1 MMKHEN
7 SNVSSLRTCA
17 MMLGTVLSF
26 AVISDAK
33 AGQGNMNFAG
43 NVDASSA
50 CIIVV
55 RGGGT
60 MTQSASGDQLSSKNS
75 GGNYGVADVYSWW
88 NYDISL
94 DAPSFFTNRPAGGD
108 DNVTF
113 SASFSGTSIFRGRN
127 FADQPGST
135 SVELARGPSVTRVHA
150 HIMADRPDAFPS
162 GNYSAYTILRCE

>member
-1 MMKHEN
+1 MKHMN
-7 SNVSSLRTCA
+7 SKIRSSRLLA
-17 MMLGTVLSF
+17 IVLGTALSCVAVPF
-26 AVISDAK
+26 AN
-33 AGQGNMNFAG
+33 AGQGNVNFGG

-50 CIIVV
+50 CIIVI

-60 MTQSASGDQLSSKNS
+60 MTQSATGDQISSKNT
-75 GGNYGVADVYSWW
+75 GGNHGVADVYSWW

-94 DAPSFFTNRPAGGD
+94 DAPSFFTSRPTGGD

-113 SASFSGTSIFRGRN
+113 TASFSGTSIFRGRS

-135 SVELARGPSVTRVHA
+135 SVQLRRGPSVTRVQA
-150 HIMADRPDAFPS
+150 HLTADRPDAFPS

>member
-7 SNVSSLRTCA
+7 SKNWSSKLSA
-17 MMLGTVLSF
+17 VVLGTVLSCI
-26 AVISDAK
+26 AVSASN

-60 MTQSASGDQLSSKNS
+60 MTQSAGGDQLSSKNT

-94 DAPSFFTNRPAGGD
+94 DAPSFFTNRPVGGD

-113 SASFSGTSIFRGRN
+113 SASFSGTSVFRGRN

-135 SVELARGPSVTRVHA
+135 SVKLARGPSVTRVYA
-150 HIMADRPDAFPS
+150 HLTADRPDVFPS